1 MSEVATNPTESGTPS
16 VDAERSSSA
25 TVETPTVTESDPAG
39 VTNTTSA
46 MDDESPAPNSPST
59 SKRKHEEDEAAKE
72 ANNTPQQSKQT
83 DEMVVSPPK
92 KPATAKQNLVAELD
106 ETSAKELNVK
116 TVLDQVSILSTK
128 KLDQLKSLHSGCV
141 GMISEELYLE
151 RNLAYVDYSKW
162 VAPQHLLN
170 RDKLDYLNSKVR
182 IRYRLF
188 SCLNYVFFVSII
200 TKLSEKMSIEA
211 FFTGLCIIKNY
222 I

>member
-1 MSEVATNPTESGTPS
+1 MAEMSEVATNPTESTPS
-16 VDAERSSSA
+16 VDAERSSA
-25 TVETPTVTESDPAG
+25 TVETHTVTESDPAG

-46 MDDESPAPNSPST
+46 MDESPAPNSPST
-59 SKRKHEEDEAAKE
+59 SKRKHEEDEVVTTKE
-72 ANNTPQQSKQT
+72 ANNTPQQSN
-83 DEMVVSPPK
+83 EMVVSPPK

-170 RDKLDYLNSKVR
+170 RDKLDYLNSKVNNR
-182 IRYRLF
+182 
-188 SCLNYVFFVSII
+188 
-200 TKLSEKMSIEA
+200 E
-211 FFTGLCIIKNY
+211 
-222 I
+222 

>member
-1 MSEVATNPTESGTPS
+1 MSEVATNPTESTPS
-16 VDAERSSSA
+16 VDAERSLSA
-25 TVETPTVTESDPAG
+25 TVETPTVTESDQAG
-39 VTNTTSA
+39 VTDTNSA
-46 MDDESPAPNSPST
+46 MDELPAPNSPST

-72 ANNTPQQSKQT
+72 ANNTPQQSN
-83 DEMVVSPPK
+83 EMVVSPPK

-116 TVLDQVSILSTK
+116 TVLDQVNILSTK

-170 RDKLDYLNSKVR
+170 RDKLDYLNSKVN
-182 IRYRLF
+182 IR
-188 SCLNYVFFVSII
+188 
-200 TKLSEKMSIEA
+200 E
-211 FFTGLCIIKNY
+211 
-222 I
+222 